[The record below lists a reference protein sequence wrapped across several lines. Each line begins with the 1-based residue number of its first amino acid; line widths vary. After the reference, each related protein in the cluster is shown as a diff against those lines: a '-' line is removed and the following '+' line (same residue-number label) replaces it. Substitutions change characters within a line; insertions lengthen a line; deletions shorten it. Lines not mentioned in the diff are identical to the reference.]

1 MNRLDELHQKL
12 AEIELC
18 REDEDFPGQTDE
30 MRRHA
35 IVQVAQAAADEII
48 MAGSNG
54 TPEETDYLTSA
65 VAQVMNNRVHQAN
78 VGRLLRKALFD
89 ERRWNFSILE
99 R

>member
-35 IVQVAQAAADEII
+35 VVQIASAAADEII
-48 MAGSNG
+48 MAGADG
-54 TPEETDYLTSA
+54 TPEEIDYLTSA
-65 VAQVMNNRVHQAN
+65 VAQMINNRVHQAN
-78 VGRLLRKALFD
+78 TGRLLRKQLFD
-89 ERRWNFSILE
+89 ELHWNFSIPE